1 MSLGA
6 KFTATGGRWY
16 GPVDEVASRQN
27 LEIVYASATRNSL
40 QFAAYK
46 RFDIKIDYK
55 INRKR
60 LTHTIAF
67 DLVNV
72 LGIRNLLSLSYAPQ
86 SDGTFVKQ
94 EYQLGFLPV
103 FYYRVN
109 F

>member
-1 MSLGA
+1 VS
-6 KFTATGGRWY
+6 
-16 GPVDEVASRQN
+16 D
-27 LEIVYASATRNSL
+27 TRNSL
-40 QFAAYK
+40 QFAPYR

-72 LGIRNLLSLSYAPQ
+72 LGIQNLLSLSYAPQ
-86 SDGTFVKQ
+86 PDGTFVKQ
-94 EYQLGFLPV
+94 EYQLGFLPI